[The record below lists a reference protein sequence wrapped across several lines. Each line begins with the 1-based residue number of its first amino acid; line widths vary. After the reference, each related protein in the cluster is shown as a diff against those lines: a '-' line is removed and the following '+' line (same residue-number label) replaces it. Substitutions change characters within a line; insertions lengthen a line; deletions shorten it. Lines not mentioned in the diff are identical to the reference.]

1 MNTWKR
7 VDITF

>member
-7 VDITF
+7 HRSDT